1 MLPLIHL
8 HQSDVFDSVYDSLLS
23 LEERSPRRSLMNI
36 FRIVLERDERSI
48 ELACAKLKGY

>member
-8 HQSDVFDSVYDSLLS
+8 HQSDVFDSVYDYPLS

-36 FRIVLERDERSI
+36 FRTVL
-48 ELACAKLKGY
+48 ELACAKLRGY